1 MENTVEITQFHYF
14 LVSTS
19 GISNFILI
27 DKMTHFFLQ
36 SENAIQASGVV
47 CGTLWIKF
55 LLICMQSQLFYCVT
69 MITSMSGL
77 KFWILYNSRGQ
88 WEVIFLVKTREML
101 GFSSVI
107 FFLQSPSPQYQ
118 CCGCSW
124 KIIRYNNGGRTD
136 YPHHNGYFE
145 TLFKLVYLSH
155 LSWKLLSSV
164 RQSVCKL
171 FTFSPS
177 SKPLGQF

>member
-1 MENTVEITQFHYF
+1 M
-14 LVSTS
+14 STS

-27 DKMTHFFLQ
+27 NRQNDTFFLQ
-36 SENAIQASGVV
+36 LENSIQASDVV
-47 CGTLWIKF
+47 CGTFWLKF

-77 KFWILYNSRGQ
+77 KFWILYNYRGQ
-88 WEVIFLVKTREML
+88 WEVIFLVETREML

-107 FFLQSPSPQYQ
+107 LLFWLCLIFFFWQPLPPQYR

-124 KIIRYNNGGRTD
+124 KIIWHNKGSRTD

-155 LSWKLLSSV
+155 LSYKLKWV
-164 RQSVCKL
+164 
-171 FTFSPS
+171 
-177 SKPLGQF
+177 